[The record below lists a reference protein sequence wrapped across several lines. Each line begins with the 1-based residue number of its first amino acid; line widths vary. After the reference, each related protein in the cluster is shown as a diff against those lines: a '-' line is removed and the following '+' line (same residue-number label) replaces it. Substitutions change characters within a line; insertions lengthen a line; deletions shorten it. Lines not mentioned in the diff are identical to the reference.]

1 MKNILR
7 SAAAVAAAALSA
19 TTLTVAAS
27 PAGAQTAGANWGE
40 CPVRVDQPGAE
51 CGTVEVPV
59 DHANPGG
66 EKMQVSLVRLPAGG
80 EKRGTVFTNPG
91 GPGVDAMGA
100 YGSTQGMVLPS
111 QLREHYDVVAVQP
124 RGLSGSR
131 ALTCSENASAD
142 PVAQTVNAGGAVRA
156 ACEATHPGFPQQV
169 TTENTAG
176 DWEAVRAALG
186 EERINIV
193 GVSYGTLL
201 GSVYASKYPERVD
214 KLVLD
219 SGFNRETMWA
229 PLIVSQKSGYERS
242 LHEFFGWVAAN
253 DETYHLGDTPLK
265 AYQAW
270 SVAVTAE
277 AGTNPTV
284 APPAAQVGDV
294 PAGFEWAGQSAAD
307 LMTAAGLQRVQL
319 EGLASQAANPG
330 ANQATSELLLTT
342 RLLVP
347 APAAWDMLART
358 INGTLDPAEAAGA
371 ADQMDAQTKDRA
383 LAEAAEVEESFAYMQ
398 NVMICNESEAPVNPL
413 MWPEALWYSLV
424 TGDIFA
430 SPAALFGSGA
440 YCAGAPATTKV
451 RPLDGSKLQHR
462 PLQLQATGDPQTVYG
477 NFDNMAGQMNSQV
490 VTVRGSG
497 HGQFGTGNPAADELV
512 MHYLE
517 TGEATASEIQGI
529 DPSAPQ
535 VN

>member
-27 PAGAQTAGANWGE
+27 PAGAQTAGVNWGE
-40 CPVRVDQPGAE
+40 CPVRVDQPGAQ

-59 DHANPGG
+59 DHANPDG
-66 EKMQVSLVRLPAGG
+66 EKMEVSLVRLPAGG
-80 EKRGTVFTNPG
+80 EKRGTVFANPG
-91 GPGVDAMGA
+91 GPGVDAMGV
-100 YGSTQGMVLPS
+100 YGSTQGMAYPAAM
-111 QLREHYDVVAVQP
+111 REHYDVVAVQP

-131 ALTCSENASAD
+131 PMTCSENASAD
-142 PVAQTVNAGGAVRA
+142 FVSQTVNVGGAVRS
-156 ACEATHPGFPQQV
+156 ACEATHPGFPRQI

-176 DWEAVRAALG
+176 DWESVRAALG
-186 EERINIV
+186 EDRINIL

-201 GSVYASKYPERVD
+201 GSVYASTYPERVD

-229 PLIVSQKSGYERS
+229 PLMNGQRAGYERS
-242 LHEFFGWVAAN
+242 LHDFFGWVAAN

-265 AYQAW
+265 AYQSW
-270 SVAVTAE
+270 SAAVTAE

-294 PAGFEWAGQSAAD
+294 PAGLEWAGQSAAD
-307 LMTAAGLQRVQL
+307 LMTATGLQRVQL
-319 EGLASQAANPG
+319 ESLASQATNPG
-330 ANQATSELLLTT
+330 ANQSNSELLVTT

-347 APAAWDMLART
+347 TPATWDVLAQM
-358 INGTLDPAEAAGA
+358 INGSIDPAEAMGA
-371 ADQMDAQTKDRA
+371 ADEMDAETKDRA
-383 LAEAAEVEESFAYMQ
+383 LAEAAEVEESFIYMQ
-398 NVMICNESEAPVNPL
+398 NTMICNESEAPVNPAL
-413 MWPEALWYSLV
+413 WPEALWYSLV

-430 SPAALFGSGA
+430 SPGALFGSGA
-440 YCAGAPATTKV
+440 YCSGAPATTKV
-451 RPLDGSKLQHR
+451 RPLDGSKLEHR

-490 VTVRGSG
+490 VTVHGPG
-497 HGQFGTGNPAADELV
+497 HGQFGAGNPAADELV

-517 TGEATASEIQGI
+517 TGEASAAEIQGI
-529 DPSAPQ
+529 DPSDPQ
-535 VN
+535 IS